1 MYAGIA
7 NTSYFEIKVIK
18 KIALENIVTRH
29 QTIYP
34 SGLTES
40 LTICLFPTGAQYA
53 LFRLQNSPG
62 Y

>member
-1 MYAGIA
+1 MYAGMA
-7 NTSYFEIKVIK
+7 STSYFELKVIR

-40 LTICLFPTGAQYA
+40 LTTCLFPY
-53 LFRLQNSPG
+53 RSPICLISFTK
-62 Y
+62 